1 MSARA
6 RRPGHRRVRSGRAG
20 CRALAPNVVAGF
32 AVLVGPLVLAAQTP
46 GTREA
51 MQALRVEPVVFEPP
65 VPGRH
70 EISSVRVLLL
80 EDRALPLVT
89 IYARFRGGYGVFD
102 REWYAPALGL
112 PALLRYGGT
121 TELSPDSV
129 DTAIDYY
136 AIQTSFGTGGGSV
149 SASMNTLT
157 EHLPT
162 AMELWGGLLTRPGF
176 DRDQIE
182 LWRDR
187 ELESVRRRL
196 DDPGSL
202 AFAEFN
208 RLMYGDHP
216 VGWAMSAE
224 DLEPEL
230 LTPERFREMH
240 RRIFCRD
247 NLILGVTGDVS
258 WGDVRPLLERLID
271 SIAPCYEALP
281 QSPVP
286 EIRREPGVF
295 LVERDLEQAVIVMA
309 HPASVRLADDPTY
322 YAATIGNSI
331 LGGGGFSSRLLA
343 RVRTEEGYAYSA
355 SSLWTM
361 PRRHDGVVG
370 AVTRTRPE
378 NAIPA
383 IELILATMEELTAA
397 PPTEAELRT
406 AVDGVVN
413 GFVFNFE
420 EPGQIVSR
428 MMLYL
433 AEDMPED
440 WLERYLDG
448 IQRVSPADVRRAF
461 ADHLRP
467 DAMTILVVGDPDR
480 VGRTALESLGPVT
493 VLELD

>member
-1 MSARA
+1 VTRPAHRRTTA
-6 RRPGHRRVRSGRAG
+6 RR
-20 CRALAPNVVAGF
+20 ALT
-32 AVLVGPLVLAAQTP
+32 VLAAAATTVASDARAQAP
-46 GTREA
+46 DTRAALEA
-51 MQALRVEPVVFEPP
+51 LTFEPVDFQPP
-65 VPGRH
+65 APSRH
-70 EISSVRVLLL
+70 EISGVRVLLL

-89 IYARFRGGYGVFD
+89 VYARFRGGYGLFD

-121 TELSPDSV
+121 SELSPDSV

-136 AIQTSFGTGGGSV
+136 AMQTSFGTGGGSI
-149 SASMNTLT
+149 SATLNTLT
-157 EHLPT
+157 EHLAT
-162 AMELWGGLLTRPGF
+162 AMAIWADLLARPRF
-176 DRDQIE
+176 DDEQID
-182 LWRDR
+182 LWRER

-196 DDPGSL
+196 DDPSSV
-202 AFAEFN
+202 AFTEFN
-208 RLMYGDHP
+208 RLMYGEHP
-216 VGWAMSAE
+216 VGWDLRLE
-224 DLEPEL
+224 DLDPSR
-230 LTPERFREMH
+230 LTADRFREMH
-240 RRIFCRD
+240 SRIVCRE

-258 WGDVRPLLERLID
+258 WSEVRPLLERLVD
-271 SIAPCYEALP
+271 ALAACPGPLPPAPAP
-281 QSPVP
+281 D
-286 EIRREPGVF
+286 IRREPGVF

-309 HPASVRLADDPTY
+309 HPASVRMADDPTY

-361 PRRHDGVVG
+361 PRRHDGLVG
-370 AVTRTRPE
+370 ALTRTRPE
-378 NAIPA
+378 NAVPA
-383 IELILATMEELTAA
+383 IELILTTMEDLTTA
-397 PPTEAELRT
+397 PPTAAELRT
-406 AVDGVVN
+406 AVDRVVN

-448 IQRVSPADVRRAF
+448 IQLVEPTDVQRVF
-461 ADHLRP
+461 AEHLRP
-467 DAMTILVVGDPDR
+467 RDMTILVVGDPDR
-480 VGRTALESLGPVT
+480 VGQAALESLGRVT

>member
-1 MSARA
+1 VSAR
-6 RRPGHRRVRSGRAG
+6 
-20 CRALAPNVVAGF
+20 VATLLG
-32 AVLVGPLVLAAQTP
+32 GLVLLGSPLALSAQSADI
-46 GTREA
+46 REA
-51 MQALRVEPVVFEPP
+51 MRALDFAPVVFEPP
-65 VPGRH
+65 VPARH
-70 EISSVRVLLL
+70 EISGVNVLLL

-89 IYARFRGGYGVFD
+89 IYARFRGGYGLFD
-102 REWYAPALGL
+102 REWYAPAVGL

-176 DRDQIE
+176 DREQIE
-182 LWRDR
+182 LWRER

-202 AFAEFN
+202 AFTEFN

-216 VGWAMSAE
+216 VGWEMRPV
-224 DLEPEL
+224 DLEPER
-230 LTPERFREMH
+230 LTPDRFREMH
-240 RRIFCRD
+240 RRIICRE
-247 NLILGVTGDVS
+247 NLILGVTGDAS
-258 WGDVRPLLERLID
+258 WDDVRPLLERLVGSVVPCGD
-271 SIAPCYEALP
+271 SLP
-281 QSPVP
+281 RAPVP

-361 PRRHDGVVG
+361 PRSHDGVVG
-370 AVTRTRPE
+370 AITRTRPE
-378 NAIPA
+378 NAVPA
-383 IELILATMEELTAA
+383 IELILATMDELTRA
-397 PPTEAELRT
+397 PPTQAELRT

-428 MMLYL
+428 MMLYV
-433 AEDMPED
+433 AEELPED
-440 WLERYLDG
+440 WLERYLAG
-448 IQRVSPADVRRAF
+448 IQRVEPGDVRRVF
-461 ADHLRP
+461 EEHLRP
-467 DAMTILVVGDPDR
+467 DEMTILLVGDPDR
-480 VGRTALESLGPVT
+480 LGRAALAALGPVT